1 MAAWPGCRRV
11 HGANKTE
18 HRDKAREAIDSH
30 LSQHP
35 EHEKAMKAAMA
46 QMEYFGKGGIP
57 SPLGE

>member
-1 MAAWPGCRRV
+1 V